1 MKLNKIDKLVFLFCF
16 LLVVTLYW
24 VLWKADEGAREVEVL
39 VDGEKTHILDLFESK
54 RLSIKGSRGESVI
67 EIKDGQARFL
77 SSPCNTSFC
86 VRSGWQ
92 SHSGDFVACLPNSV
106 SLHLVG
112 GKKIYDA
119 INF

>member
-1 MKLNKIDKLVFLFCF
+1 MILTNIARVIFLFCF
-16 LLVVTLYW
+16 LFVLSLYW
-24 VLWKADEGAREVEVL
+24 LLWKADENAQEVEVL
-39 VDGEKTHILDLFESK
+39 VDGKKTHILDLFDNK
-54 RLSIKGSRGESVI
+54 RLSISGSHGESVI
-67 EIKDGQARFL
+67 EIKDGQVRFV

-92 SHSGDFVACLPNSV
+92 KHGGDFVACLPNSV
-106 SLHLVG
+106 SFHLVG